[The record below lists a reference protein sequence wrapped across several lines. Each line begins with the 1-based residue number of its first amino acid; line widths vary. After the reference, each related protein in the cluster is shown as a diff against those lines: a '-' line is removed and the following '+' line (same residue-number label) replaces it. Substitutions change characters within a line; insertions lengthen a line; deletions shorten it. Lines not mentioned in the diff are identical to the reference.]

1 MTRYSR
7 TAMLLHWAIA
17 ILLVFNHA
25 LGERTEDLERGPELF
40 AVFQLH
46 KSIGITILLL
56 SLWRLW
62 IKLRQPQPA
71 PVEDAP
77 LAKLLSKLVHWGFYA
92 VMIGAPLS
100 GWLLVSTAKVKL
112 PTLLFGVI
120 PWPHLPLGG
129 LGHDAHEF
137 GEAVH
142 GALATIAVL
151 LLILHI
157 VGALRHQFFIKDAI
171 LERMMPVTR
180 AGLGAV
186 ALAFGLLAGSFA
198 LGRVMPLG
206 GATASVPVAGAVGV
220 SRVGKTAEAL
230 DPALVPDIQLEA
242 KTEDEAKPNDAA
254 TDAEKSEKEEDEKLA
269 AGAPLSGPVTN
280 WQVSPGGRLGF
291 DVTVNGETVKGQFGR
306 WTSSI
311 AFDPARLAQSS
322 IKATIDLGS
331 VTSSDAQ
338 RDEMLVGGDF
348 FATAAHPRATFTAAD
363 IRSKGGNRYE
373 ARGTL
378 SMKGTSQPVRVE
390 FTLDIKG
397 NTATTRGTARLDRRD
412 YGIGTGQF
420 EDKDT
425 ISREVS
431 VNFNFTAV
439 KG

>member
-7 TAMLLHWAIA
+7 NAMLLHWAIA

-62 IKLRQPQPA
+62 IRLRQPQPP

-77 LAKLLSKLVHWGFYA
+77 MAKLLSKLVHWGFYA

-100 GWLLVSTAKVKL
+100 GWIIVSTAKVKL

-129 LGHDAHEF
+129 LGRDAHEIA
-137 GEAVH
+137 EDAH
-142 GALATIAVL
+142 GALATLAVL
-151 LLILHI
+151 LLALHI
-157 VGALRHQFFIKDAI
+157 IGALRHQFFIKDKI
-171 LERMMPVTR
+171 MERMIPVSR

-186 ALAFGLLAGSFA
+186 GLALAMLAGSFA
-198 LGRVMPLG
+198 LGKTIPLG
-206 GATASVPVAGAVGV
+206 VASAAAQAAPVAVSQVGEV
-220 SRVGKTAEAL
+220 AEQL
-230 DPALVPDIQLEA
+230 DPALIPEDHIKAEPESEEEA
-242 KTEDEAKPNDAA
+242 KKDEKPKDAGKPKEPEDP
-254 TDAEKSEKEEDEKLA
+254 KLA
-269 AGAPLSGPVTN
+269 AALPITGPVPN
-280 WQVSPGGRLGF
+280 WTVSPGGRLGF
-291 DVTVNGETVKGQFGR
+291 DVTVSGEAVKGQFGR
-306 WTSSI
+306 WTGTI

-322 IKATIDLGS
+322 IKATIDLAS
-331 VTSSDAQ
+331 ASSGDAQ

-348 FATAAHPRATFTAAD
+348 FAVAAHPKASFTASD

-373 ARGTL
+373 ARGSL
-378 SMKGTSQPVRVE
+378 AMKGISRPVRLD
-390 FTLDIKG
+390 FTLDING

-420 EDKDT
+420 DGDDT
-425 ISREVS
+425 ISRNVG
-431 VNFNFTAV
+431 VNFAFSAV
-439 KG
+439 R